1 MKNVRVRFAPSPTGN
16 LHIGATRVALFN
28 YVYAKKEKGEFILR
42 IEDTDKER
50 STKEYEDNIMRS
62 LEWLGVSWDEG
73 PYYQSERIDLYKKY
87 VKKLL
92 DEKKAYHCFCTKED
106 LEKMREAQREKKE
119 PPRYEGKCNLL
130 SEEDVVKKLN
140 SKCDF
145 TIRLKIPEDKELEFN
160 DLIKGRVKFN
170 TKDIGGDFVIAKSDF
185 SALYNFVCVVD
196 DYEMKITHVIRGEDH
211 ISNTPK
217 QILIY
222 NALEIDLPKF
232 AHLSMLLGSDK
243 SKLSKRH
250 GATSINDYKEEGYL
264 KEAMINFMAFL
275 GWHPKGEKELYSIEE
290 ITKEFSLE
298 DCQKSNAIFDY
309 QKLDYLNSLYIRKM
323 EKEIFTRECIPYLVK
338 NGLITADFKEEQYPP
353 AYGGKLPKNV
363 FYLDGK
369 EISFEKISEIVSLY
383 KERVKK
389 LSEITEHVGYL
400 FKDDLEYE
408 VGLLLWKDAKKEET
422 ISELEKA
429 INVIANIKEWS
440 FSVVEES
447 LLQEAEK
454 SSNRGVFLW
463 PVRVALSGKK
473 ASASPFE
480 IIWVLG
486 PEKSIKR
493 LKMAINRLKS
503 QCFC

>member
-1 MKNVRVRFAPSPTGN
+1 MKNIRVRFAPSPTGN
-16 LHIGATRVALFN
+16 LHIGATRTGLFN
-28 YVYAKKEKGEFILR
+28 YFYAKKEGGKFILR

-50 STKEYEDNIMRS
+50 SSKEYEDNIMRS
-62 LEWLGVSWDEG
+62 LEWLGISWDEG
-73 PYYQSERIDLYKKY
+73 PYYQSERADLYKKY

-92 DEKKAYHCFCTKED
+92 DEKKAYRCFCTKED

-119 PPRYEGKCNLL
+119 PPRYEGRCNLL
-130 SEEDVVKKLN
+130 TEEEITKKIKEK
-140 SKCDF
+140 SDF
-145 TIRLKIPEDKELEFN
+145 TVRLKIPENKELEF
-160 DLIKGRVKFN
+160 DDIIKGKVKFN

-222 NALEIDLPKF
+222 NALGIDLPKF
-232 AHLSMLLGSDK
+232 AHLSMLLGPDK

-250 GATSINDYKEEGYL
+250 GATSIDDYKEEGYL
-264 KEAMINFMAFL
+264 KEALINFMAFL

-290 ITKEFSLE
+290 IIEEFSLE
-298 DCQKSNAIFDY
+298 GCQKSNAIFDY
-309 QKLDYLNSLYIRKM
+309 QKLDYFNSLYIRKM
-323 EKEIFTRECIPYLVK
+323 EKEVFARECIPYLVK
-338 NGLITADFKEEQYPP
+338 SGLITTSFKEEQYPP
-353 AYGGKLPKNV
+353 AYGGKLPKSV
-363 FYLDGK
+363 FYLNDQ

-383 KERVKK
+383 KERIKK
-389 LSEITEHVGYL
+389 LSEITEHIEYL

-408 VGLLLWKDAKKEET
+408 TELLLWKDAKKEET
-422 ISELEKA
+422 VLELEKA
-429 INVIANIKEWS
+429 IEVISGIEEWS
-440 FSVVEES
+440 FSVVEEN
-447 LLQEAEK
+447 LLKEAEK
-454 SSNRGVFLW
+454 SSNRGLFLW
-463 PVRVALSGKK
+463 PVRAALSGKK

-503 QCFC
+503 QTF